1 LEKRRIIAAAGSL
14 WLIVGVAMVCR
25 AGYAYQQA
33 REISPQALA
42 STPFEQET
50 GNIAMAVATGKG
62 YSSPMR
68 RETGATAWLTPVY
81 PLMLA
86 GIFCVFGVFT
96 LHAFYAAA
104 ALNIIF
110 SAATCVPIY
119 FAGRRIAG
127 VGAASVAAWLW
138 ALFPN
143 AIVIPFQWIWD
154 TSLTALLAG
163 TILWATL
170 ALVESR
176 RMRDWCAYGFLW
188 GISLLT
194 NPALATALPFL
205 LGWAVYRERS
215 EGRGRFARPAAA
227 LGIAILC
234 CVPWT
239 VRNYAEFHRFIPL
252 RSNFSFELWLGNNEV
267 FDDRSPNINARVTR
281 YGEERR
287 YVQLGETAFMQE
299 KWNLASE
306 FMRTHKRLEVR
317 LTAWRFMSFWLGS
330 FRPVQ
335 DFENADS
342 AWIRAIFALNFLTAI
357 GCAIGIVILRRAR
370 SPYAFPAG
378 VFVVVVPL
386 VYYVTHASL
395 RYRHPIDPIVLML
408 TAIAVTG
415 ARRPVREAACASGTP
430 GENLRPLAE
439 NRKEWGAAGLFDSQ
453 SGHRRDGG
461 RTVRGNDGGEER
473 ADGERAGSDG
483 ERKRVP
489 RRNAVEL
496 R

>member
-1 LEKRRIIAAAGSL
+1 MKLEKRRIIAAAGSL
-14 WLIVGVAMVCR
+14 WLIVAVAIVCR
-25 AGYAYQQA
+25 VGYAYVQV
-33 REISPQALA
+33 REISARALA
-42 STPFEQET
+42 SVPFEQET
-50 GNIAMAVATGKG
+50 GNIAMALATGKG

-68 RETGATAWLTPVY
+68 SDTGPTAWLAPMY

-104 ALNIIF
+104 ALNILF

-127 VGAASVAAWLW
+127 MGAASVAAWLW
-138 ALFPN
+138 AVFPN

-154 TSLTALLAG
+154 TSLTALLAAG
-163 TILWATL
+163 ILWATT
-170 ALVESR
+170 ALSESR

-188 GISLLT
+188 GFTLLT

-205 LGWAVYRERS
+205 LGWAVYRAMREAG
-215 EGRGRFARPAAA
+215 GRGQFARAAAA

-252 RSNFSFELWLGNNEV
+252 RSNFPFELWIGNNEV
-267 FDDRSPNINARVTR
+267 FDDRSPNVNARVTR
-281 YGEERR
+281 YEEARR
-287 YVQLGETAFMQE
+287 YGQLGETAFMQE
-299 KWNLASE
+299 KWRLASE

-317 LTAWRFMSFWLGS
+317 LTGWRFMSFWIGS
-330 FRPVQ
+330 FRPVE

-342 AWIRAIFALNFLTAI
+342 EWIRAIFALNFLTAI
-357 GCAIGIVILRRAR
+357 GSAIGIVVLWRAR
-370 SPYAFPAG
+370 SAYVFPVALFA
-378 VFVVVVPL
+378 VIVPL

-415 ARRPVREAACASGTP
+415 VRRPKMTTSDEASGYTP
-430 GENLRPLAE
+430 DWR
-439 NRKEWGAAGLFDSQ
+439 AAQPST
-453 SGHRRDGG
+453 R
-461 RTVRGNDGGEER
+461 
-473 ADGERAGSDG
+473 
-483 ERKRVP
+483 
-489 RRNAVEL
+489 
-496 R
+496 